1 MRLGNRG
8 GRIFIFWRGRF
19 LTPTGR
25 CSTQSLEWIS
35 TPQFAEIDR
44 RIPTLSDY
52 EIVVELARLAT
63 MLGEGHTRI
72 SLPNQPE
79 AMDPAG
85 RESKAITPAK
95 DPRLAFHRLPL
106 RLAWF
111 SDGLFVVAATREFR
125 SLLRAPDTGAV
136 ADHCWAR
143 AS

>member
-1 MRLGNRG
+1 VRLGNRG

-25 CSTQSLEWIS
+25 CSTQSLEWIL

-72 SLPNQPE
+72 SLLNQPE
-79 AMDPAG
+79 AMNPLDGNP
-85 RESKAITPAK
+85 KQLLQPKIPV
-95 DPRLAFHRLPL
+95 FHFTVCRCGWPGS
-106 RLAWF
+106 AM
-111 SDGLFVVAATREFR
+111 DC
-125 SLLRAPDTGAV
+125 LL
-136 ADHCWAR
+136 
-143 AS
+143 